1 MPATRST
8 RSTTPRKTR
17 STAAEKTPSPM
28 KRSCVSEESA
38 DESIP
43 VLPPSPV
50 SPTSPLPPPRTRRR
64 LSKQKGASE
73 PPEKALDEASSRLP
87 TPPRT
92 PHDAAFDLPTP
103 SVVPPAFHDGSLTHL
118 WRDIDRFSCSALL
131 DLIPSLAGET
141 GTHPVPPLPP
151 SAYMTPIYE
160 TLLSL
165 DDCIATYYRLK
176 SGTKHDFP
184 VLEAKAI
191 PSRLASPPAPSLPS
205 THQYELGFS
214 DNGRAGLR
222 LVVPPPAC
230 GFA

>member
-38 DESIP
+38 DES
-43 VLPPSPV
+43 
-50 SPTSPLPPPRTRRR
+50 
-64 LSKQKGASE
+64 KGASE